1 MLEKQEGRVV
11 LSKDQ
16 LEALREVVSHEG
28 WRVFKELLE
37 DLRDEITLN
46 FKSRSIKST
55 EDLIEVAKDQ
65 ARLELLENVIIP
77 LIRDYLEGEEE
88 K

>member
-1 MLEKQEGRVV
+1 MLNKSEGQIV
-11 LSKDQ
+11 LTKEQ
-16 LEALREVVSHEG
+16 IENLREIVAHEG
-28 WRVFKELLE
+28 WKIYKELLE

-77 LIRDYLEGEEE
+77 LIRDYLEEE

>member
-1 MLEKQEGRVV
+1 MLNKSEGQIV
-11 LSKDQ
+11 LTKEQ
-16 LEALREVVSHEG
+16 IENLREIVAHEG
-28 WRVFKELLE
+28 WKIYKELLE

>member
-1 MLEKQEGRVV
+1 
-11 LSKDQ
+11 
-16 LEALREVVSHEG
+16 
-28 WRVFKELLE
+28 VFKELLE

-77 LIRDYLEGEEE
+77 LIRDYLEEE